1 MKIILKGL
9 TMTKV
14 YEYKLIEDKTTN
26 NGYVSS
32 NGSSIV
38 SDENASTFIYNCS
51 TYKYLKVVST
61 DNKNIAPY
69 ARFVDSNN
77 ALVGTVISYT
87 TKGET
92 ELTVPSGATKF
103 QITDTYN
110 SRSNVVSVYGKKG

>member
-1 MKIILKGL
+1 MKIILQDL

-51 TYKYLKVVST
+51 AYKYLKVVST

-77 ALVGTVISYT
+77 TLVGTVISYT
-87 TKGET
+87 AKGET
-92 ELTVPSGATKF
+92 ELTVPSGATQF